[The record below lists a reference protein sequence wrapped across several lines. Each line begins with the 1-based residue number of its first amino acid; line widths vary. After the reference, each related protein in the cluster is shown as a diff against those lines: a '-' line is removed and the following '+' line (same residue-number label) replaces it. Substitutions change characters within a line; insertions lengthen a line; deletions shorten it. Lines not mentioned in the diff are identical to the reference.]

1 MGKRMFF
8 FPYLVTNDVVS
19 FFFLL
24 ATKGSQPWLEK
35 LQSSASAKLKLT
47 AFSLKKKKR
56 PNPFPFYLFI

>member
-47 AFSLKKKKR
+47 AFSLKKKKKT
-56 PNPFPFYLFI
+56 